1 MENNKKDN
9 KFFEYNVCDCLIR
22 IKDKFIKSQD
32 MKILRDCKVVGI
44 IREDVS
50 KTYNGCISVCYGL
63 GGDLFDT
70 LAEAIET
77 LIYNLDR

>member
-1 MENNKKDN
+1 ME
-9 KFFEYNVCDCLIR
+9 
-22 IKDKFIKSQD
+22 
-32 MKILRDCKVVGI
+32 ILRDCKVVGT

>member
-1 MENNKKDN
+1 ME
-9 KFFEYNVCDCLIR
+9 
-22 IKDKFIKSQD
+22 
-32 MKILRDCKVVGI
+32 ILRDCKVVGI

-70 LAEAIET
+70 LAE
-77 LIYNLDR
+77 LLRD